1 MPELPEVET
10 VCRGMR
16 EAITGRTIKA
26 VRLNRAGLRTPFPA
40 GLAKMLTGRNIRA
53 CRRRAKYILVELA
66 GDQILVLHL
75 GMSGQIFLIHKGS
88 TYEARKHDH
97 FELDFDD
104 GSRLAFNDARRFGQV
119 LLVAEEDLDAH
130 PAFKGLGPEPLEPAF
145 TGKALAALLF
155 GKKADIKTALMDQK
169 TVAGLGNIYCSEAL
183 FHAGIDPRRPA
194 GQLGERECSVL
205 AAAIKKVLR
214 AAIRAGGSTLKD
226 FRHAD
231 GELGYFQHKFAVYGR
246 GGKGLPRL
254 RL

>member
-10 VCRGMR
+10 VCRGM
-16 EAITGRTIKA
+16 EAAIAGRTVKA

-40 GLAKMLTGRNIRA
+40 GLGRALQGRKIKT
-53 CRRRAKYILVELA
+53 CYRRAKYILVDLA
-66 GDQILVLHL
+66 GDKILVLHL
-75 GMSGQIFLIHKGS
+75 GMSGQIFLIRKAS
-88 TYEARKHDH
+88 AYEARKHDH

-119 LLVAEEDLDAH
+119 LLVEKEDLDRH
-130 PAFKGLGPEPLEPAF
+130 PAFKGLGPEPLDPAF
-145 TGKALAALLF
+145 TGKALAARLF
-155 GKKADIKTALMDQK
+155 GKKSDIKTALMDQK
-169 TVAGLGNIYCSEAL
+169 IVAGLGNIYCSEAL

-194 GQLGERECSVL
+194 GELAPKECGVL

-231 GELGYFQHKFAVYGR
+231 GELGYFQHKFAVYSR
-246 GGKGLPRL
+246 ERQGLPRL
-254 RL
+254 HL